1 MIVRIATEDQY
12 ELADE
17 HAQRLNELDNAI
29 VDAVRAGN
37 EDTFRQLLAEML
49 SLVRDKGQTV
59 DDDDLR
65 ESEVILPPPDM
76 TLEEAAEEFSGEG
89 LIPG

>member
-12 ELADE
+12 ELDDQ
-17 HAQRLNELDNAI
+17 HAARLNELDNAI

-37 EDTFRQLLAEML
+37 EGTFRELLDEML
-49 SLVRDKGQTV
+49 ALVRDKGEAV
-59 DDDDLR
+59 GDDELR
-65 ESEVILPPPDM
+65 ESEVILPPPDI

>member
-1 MIVRIATEDQY
+1 VIVRIATEDRY

-17 HAQRLNELDNAI
+17 HARRLNELDNAI

-37 EDTFRQLLAEML
+37 EATFRQLLDEML
-49 SLVRDKGQTV
+49 GLVRDRGHLV
-59 DDDDLR
+59 EDDDLR
-65 ESEVILPPPDM
+65 ESEVILPPPDL

>member
-1 MIVRIATEDQY
+1 VIVRIATEDQY

-17 HAQRLNELDNAI
+17 HARRLNELDNAI

-37 EDTFRQLLAEML
+37 EDTFRELLTEML
-49 SLVRDKGQTV
+49 SLVRDKGQVV
-59 DDDDLR
+59 DGDDLR

-76 TLEEAAEEFSGEG
+76 TLGEAAEEFSGEG

>member
-12 ELADE
+12 ELSDD
-17 HAQRLNELDNAI
+17 HARRLNELDNAI
-29 VDAVRAGN
+29 VDAVRVGN
-37 EDTFRQLLAEML
+37 EDTFRALLDEML
-49 SLVRDKGQTV
+49 ALVRDKGQV
-59 DDDDLR
+59 VEGDDLR
-65 ESEVILPPPDM
+65 ESEFILPPPDL

>member
-29 VDAVRAGN
+29 VDALRAGN

>member
-1 MIVRIATEDQY
+1 VIVRIATEDQY
-12 ELADE
+12 DLADE

-37 EDTFRQLLAEML
+37 EDTFRELLDEML
-49 SLVRDKGQTV
+49 SLVRDNGHAV
-59 DDDDLR
+59 DGDDLR
-65 ESEVILPPPDM
+65 ESEVILPPPDL

>member
-17 HAQRLNELDNAI
+17 HARRLNELDNAI

-37 EDTFRQLLAEML
+37 EDTFRELLTEML
-49 SLVRDKGQTV
+49 SLVRDKGQVV
-59 DDDDLR
+59 DGDDLR

-76 TLEEAAEEFSGEG
+76 TLGEAAEEFSGEG

>member
-1 MIVRIATEDQY
+1 VIVRIATDDQY

-17 HAQRLNELDNAI
+17 HAERLNELDNAI

-37 EDTFRQLLAEML
+37 EDTFRELLDEML
-49 SLVRDKGQTV
+49 SLVRDKGHAV
-59 DDDDLR
+59 DGDDLR

>member
-1 MIVRIATEDQY
+1 VIVRIATEDQY
-12 ELADE
+12 ELSDD
-17 HAQRLNELDNAI
+17 HAPRLNELDNAI

-37 EDTFRQLLAEML
+37 DGTFRQLLGEML
-49 SLVRDKGQTV
+49 ALVRDKGQVV

-65 ESEVILPPPDM
+65 ESEVILPPPDL

>member
-12 ELADE
+12 ELSDE
-17 HAQRLNELDNAI
+17 HARRLNELDNAI

-37 EDTFRQLLAEML
+37 EDTFRDLLEEML
-49 SLVRDKGQTV
+49 ALVRDKGQVV

-65 ESEVILPPPDM
+65 QSEVILPPPDL

>member
-1 MIVRIATEDQY
+1 VIVRIATEGQY

-17 HAQRLNELDNAI
+17 HAERLNQLDNAI

-37 EDTFRQLLAEML
+37 RDTFRELLAEML
-49 SLVRDKGQTV
+49 GLVREKGHAV
-59 DDDDLR
+59 DGRDLL
-65 ESEVILPPPDM
+65 ESEVILPPPDI
-76 TLEEAAEEFSGEG
+76 TLEEAAEGFSGEG

>member
-1 MIVRIATEDQY
+1 MIVRIATEDRY
-12 ELADE
+12 ELSDE
-17 HAQRLNELDNAI
+17 HARRLNELDNAI

-37 EDTFRQLLAEML
+37 EATFRELLDEML
-49 SLVRDKGQTV
+49 ALVRDKGQVV
-59 DDDDLR
+59 DGDDLR
-65 ESEVILPPPDM
+65 ESEVILPPPDL

>member
-12 ELADE
+12 ELSDD
-17 HAQRLNELDNAI
+17 HAGRLNELDNAI

-37 EDTFRQLLAEML
+37 EDTFRELLDEML
-49 SLVRDKGQTV
+49 ALVRDKGQVV
-59 DDDDLR
+59 DGDDLR
-65 ESEVILPPPDM
+65 ESEVILPPPDL